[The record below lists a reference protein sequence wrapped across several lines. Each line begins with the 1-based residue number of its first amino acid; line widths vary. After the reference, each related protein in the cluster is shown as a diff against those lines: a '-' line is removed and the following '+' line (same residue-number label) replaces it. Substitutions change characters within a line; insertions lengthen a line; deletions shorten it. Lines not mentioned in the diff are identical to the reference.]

1 MFDGCAATAN
11 FCSAN
16 ILDGKPDEGS
26 PEKTTLIVAPA
37 CLLNQWMLELDKH
50 VEPGKLARVIRYHS
64 GARLHSSD
72 PVADL
77 KEYDIILTTYGEIQR
92 SYPACEPPKHL
103 VSEER
108 KNAWWEKFYKEN
120 VGPLHRIKYL
130 RIVLDEARKSHLTE
144 KPSRTDPI

>member
-1 MFDGCAATAN
+1 MLDDCVATAN

-16 ILDGKPDEGS
+16 ILDGKADEGS

-37 CLLNQWMLELDKH
+37 CLLNQWMLELDTH
-50 VEPGKLARVIRYHS
+50 VEPGKLARIIRYHS
-64 GARLHSSD
+64 GARLRSSD

-77 KEYDIILTTYGEIQR
+77 KEYDIILTTYSEIQR

-103 VSEER
+103 ASEEG
-108 KNAWWEKFYKEN
+108 KNAWWATFYKEN

-130 RIVLDEARKSHLTE
+130 RIVLDEARKSRLS
-144 KPSRTDPI
+144 PNGRSIQD